1 MSMQSTF
8 IFGRTNPKSGNANWR
23 MYLLLDTTC
32 IAILAERQNEP
43 NHPLL
48 GGSYRST
55 QPFREIPR
63 VRSRSFEN
71 ASLESCR
78 LNQPVRSPPA
88 HVRRRLETE
97 FALPSVRRE
106 DKMLPILPESRPKLI
121 NCKLSWAMA
130 GSPSP
135 LLGKCKRGLI
145 VENGSVSSD
154 QRNERH
160 GAH

>member
-1 MSMQSTF
+1 MQSNF
-8 IFGRTNPKSGNANWR
+8 VFGRTNPKSGNANR
-23 MYLLLDTTC
+23 RLYLHW
-32 IAILAERQNEP
+32 IQPASPFWQNEP

-55 QPFREIPR
+55 QPLREIPR

-71 ASLESCR
+71 ASFESCR

-106 DKMLPILPESRPKLI
+106 DKMLPSLPESRPKLI

>member
-1 MSMQSTF
+1 MQSNF
-8 IFGRTNPKSGNANWR
+8 IFGRTNPKSPRECKLADVSSTRYNLHRHFGRTNP
-23 MYLLLDTTC
+23 
-32 IAILAERQNEP
+32 IILYSAAP
-43 NHPLL
+43 TAA
-48 GGSYRST
+48 RS
-55 QPFREIPR
+55 PFREIPR

-71 ASLESCR
+71 ASFESCR
-78 LNQPVRSPPA
+78 LSQPVRSPPA

-106 DKMLPILPESRPKLI
+106 DKMLPSLRESRPKLI

>member
-1 MSMQSTF
+1 MSMQSNF
-8 IFGRTNPKSGNANWR
+8 VFSRTNPKSGNANRR

-55 QPFREIPR
+55 QPLREIPR

-71 ASLESCR
+71 ASFESCR
-78 LNQPVRSPPA
+78 LSQPVRSPPA

-135 LLGKCKRGLI
+135 LLSKCKLGLI